1 MRYILDTTVFVDH
14 SLGRP
19 GTPELV
25 DRLLGESADLFVC
38 DVIVTEALSKGT
50 DAEVVEVGA
59 LLDALEYVSIPP
71 EAARWAGEASR
82 SRGATGPRGTVDALI
97 AGLAWFMGA
106 TVVTRNPGD
115 FKRMG
120 VPVLAY

>member
-25 DRLLGESADLFVC
+25 DRLFGESADLFVC

-71 EAARWAGEASR
+71 EAARWAGEARR
-82 SRGATGPRGTVDALI
+82 SRGATSPRGTVDALI
-97 AGLAWFMGA
+97 AGLAWSMGA

-120 VPVLAY
+120 IPVLAY

>member
-1 MRYILDTTVFVDH
+1 MRYIIDTSVFVDH

-25 DRLLGESADLFVC
+25 DRLFGESADLFVC

-50 DAEVVEVGA
+50 DAEVAQVGT

-71 EAARWAGEASR
+71 AAARWAGEARR
-82 SRGATGPRGTVDALI
+82 SRGATGPRGTVDAVI

-106 TVVTRNPGD
+106 TIVTRNPRD
-115 FKRMG
+115 FEGMG